1 MSLFWRMG
9 IIANLILQFHKI
21 TNEVLE
27 DTSPEDR
34 VYIQSATSY
43 DIYRCPTE
51 LTETEREDC
60 HPEEGAS
67 ESACTARGCEWCE
80 AETQGVPWCFYN
92 TNPMECPTGVSSKAD
107 CLVGETVPSC
117 SKCVNKDACGYCP
130 DETPG
135 VPWCFY
141 HEHVDCQADTQ
152 IDFERVDCHPDAE
165 TVTKSSC
172 ENRGC
177 VWCPI
182 SNQGVPWCY
191 YPEDYKTYAITGQYS
206 TAKGSRVTL
215 SYQGGSGIFSAPATS
230 LTVDVEYQTED
241 RLRVKIYDT
250 NNARFEVPF
259 QIPSPSAKASN
270 PKYSITFGDTP
281 NFYFKVTRNSN
292 GEVLFDSSLS
302 GFTFEDQFIQIGT
315 KLPVGSYLYGFGETE
330 HHSLYHDMN
339 WKKYGMWS
347 RDNPPDNDV
356 NIYGVHPYY
365 TVVSGVNT
373 HGVLILNS
381 NAQDVEMSPLPYVN
395 FRTIGGILDF
405 YFFLGPTPEDVVSQY
420 TEAVGRPYF
429 PPYWSLG
436 FQLSRWGYGSQS
448 VLKGTVDRMRS
459 YQIPYDVQYG
469 DIDYMDNQR
478 DFTYDQVNFAGLPA
492 YVNTLHESYGMKYII
507 ILDPCIDITV
517 SNYPAYEEGMT
528 ENIWVQNAGAPAS
541 AKVWPPGTC
550 YFPDYFLASTQSWWT
565 KQCSDFHNVIDYDG
579 LWIDMN
585 EPANFVDGTLDGC
598 PYNTYNNPPY
608 KPRVLGSVLAEKTTC
623 PDSTQDNGSQLHYD
637 VHSLYGLSQAI
648 QTVPAMRTAI
658 GGKRGIV
665 ISRSTFPGIGQYAG
679 HWLGDNWSKWSNLA
693 YSIIGSLEFNMFGIP
708 YIGADICGFN
718 LDATEEMCQR
728 WMQLGAFYTFSRNH
742 NGLNWKEQDPAVW
755 GPELAR
761 VSRETLEIR
770 YSLLPYLYTLF
781 YHSHLSG
788 STVMRPLFHEFYDD
802 EGSMTIDR
810 QFLWGPA
817 FMISP
822 VLDEGAVAVNA
833 YFPNAKW
840 YDYYTGMSVSA
851 RGSYDLLSAPLD
863 YIPLHIRGGYILPT
877 QEPAVTTFYSRQNP
891 MGLIVALDDY
901 GHAEGD
907 LFWDEGDTVDTIEN
921 SEFFYATFIADQNSL
936 TSSVVED
943 NYTGVNSLVWGTIQV
958 YGVSSSVSGVTVNGN
973 PATYSYDIARQVL
986 EVTNIDTFGIT
997 INTPLNVLW

>member
-1 MSLFWRMG
+1 
-9 IIANLILQFHKI
+9 
-21 TNEVLE
+21 
-27 DTSPEDR
+27 
-34 VYIQSATSY
+34 
-43 DIYRCPTE
+43 
-51 LTETEREDC
+51 
-60 HPEEGAS
+60 
-67 ESACTARGCEWCE
+67 
-80 AETQGVPWCFYN
+80 
-92 TNPMECPTGVSSKAD
+92 MECPTGVSSKAD

-130 DETPG
+130 DETPAFHGASITNMSTARRTPKLISKEWIATQMWRQSQKVLVRTEVVYG
-135 VPWCFY
+135 V
-141 HEHVDCQADTQ
+141 Q
-152 IDFERVDCHPDAE
+152 HP
-165 TVTKSSC
+165 TKVSH
-172 ENRGC
+172 
-177 VWCPI
+177 
-182 SNQGVPWCY
+182 GVIIQ
-191 YPEDYKTYAITGQYS
+191 KIITTYAITGQYS

-230 LTVDVEYQTED
+230 LTVDVEYQTDD

-448 VLKGTVDRMRS
+448 VLKSTVDRMRS

-851 RGSYDLLSAPLD
+851 RGSYDLLSAPL
-863 YIPLHIRGGYILPT
+863 
-877 QEPAVTTFYSRQNP
+877 TTFPCTSEVDTSYPLKSLLSRHSIEGAMKYQEIHSTVPPISFVRQNP

-901 GHAEGD
+901 RHAEGD